1 MIIRTSIIADLRI
14 TRLEDLHKLRPLMES
29 SNLKVNR
36 SQIARELGVDRRTV
50 DKYINGFQKSKH
62 RSVDNCIT
70 PFYDIIQEL

>member
-50 DKYINGFQKSKH
+50 DKYINGFQKSK
-62 RSVDNCIT
+62 
-70 PFYDIIQEL
+70 LLW

>member
-50 DKYINGFQKSKH
+50 DKYINGFQKSK
-62 RSVDNCIT
+62 CCGK
-70 PFYDIIQEL
+70 L